1 MRDLTKIV
9 ILLVFIVCFDMLLAY
24 MVIGLGMADLC
35 KENGLLENIQ
45 AGLLAVTVC
54 VFLVQPLLSTCYH
67 RIFSWAGAFLCF
79 AFFLR
84 ELEVED
90 FDLPAIVIMMG
101 SGVGRNVLLAS
112 LGVALVVYCVVR
124 FQTIKVF
131 LPRYFFEKASL
142 LFLAGLVF
150 LVLGGLFDKKII
162 HVVHYQFFEEI
173 LEVTGYY
180 LLFIGAGI
188 GCSCKK

>member
-1 MRDLTKIV
+1 MKKKIV
-9 ILLVFIVCFDMLLAY
+9 ALLVLIACFDIISAY
-24 MVIGLGMADLC
+24 MVVTQEMAHLQ
-35 KENGLLENIQ
+35 KENGFLENMQ
-45 AGLLAVTVC
+45 ALLLAVTVC
-54 VFLVQPLLSTCYH
+54 VFLIQPVISTCYH

-84 ELEVED
+84 EVEVED
-90 FDLPAIVIMMG
+90 FDLPAIVIMLG
-101 SGVGRNVLLAS
+101 SGVGRNVFLAS
-112 LGVALVVYCVVR
+112 VGVALFVYFIVR

-131 LPRYFFEKASL
+131 LPRYFFEKSSL

-162 HVVHYQFFEEI
+162 DVVHCQLFEEI

-180 LLFIGAGI
+180 LMLIGAVI
-188 GCSCKK
+188 GCSCRQ